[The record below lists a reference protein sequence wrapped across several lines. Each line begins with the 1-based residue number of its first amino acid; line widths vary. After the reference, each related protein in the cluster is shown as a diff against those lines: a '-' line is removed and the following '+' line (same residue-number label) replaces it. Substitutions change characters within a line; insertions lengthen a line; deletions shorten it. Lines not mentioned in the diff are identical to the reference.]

1 MADEISTQSAT
12 PADSAETAA
21 QPLAAKPAE
30 PPRKIAI
37 LGEIP
42 FTGRALVKALLERGL
57 SARVLCSDEQAE
69 RAVLALRPASGESV
83 VEIVRGSLESPQA
96 IAEAMQGV
104 YAAVFLSP
112 VTMGGRR
119 YRPDSHLED
128 VRRVIQ
134 ASEAAAIRKLVYQS
148 ALGAYKNSLSRALRE
163 ASQAEQLIHESRCED
178 FCVRTGPIMGRDDGF
193 MSEIVAGAKKSVPFM
208 GVLGYGST
216 MVQPIHV
223 DDFARCMTRF
233 FFDQPEELRPDVY
246 AVAGP
251 EITTLLDLTDMALEK
266 SGRFKFKFHA
276 PLFIMKLLVSL
287 KPGSAMEEKVGLLFD
302 VFCTDRNDAAN
313 LMGPGTALKTP
324 RQTQEEIL
332 AST

>member
-1 MADEISTQSAT
+1 MADDNPTQPGT
-12 PADSAETAA
+12 PNEAA
-21 QPLAAKPAE
+21 VQPLPSAAAKPAE

-42 FTGRALVKALLERGL
+42 FTGRALVKALLDRGL

-69 RAVLALRPASGESV
+69 RAVAELRPAGGESV
-83 VEIVRGSLESPQA
+83 VEVVRGSLESPQA

-104 YAAVFLSP
+104 YAAVLLSP
-112 VTMGGRR
+112 VTMGGRT
-119 YRPDSHLED
+119 YRAQSHLDD
-128 VRRVIQ
+128 VRRFIQ
-134 ASEAAAIRKLVYQS
+134 ASETAAIRKLVYQS
-148 ALGAYKNSLSRALRE
+148 QLGAYKNSLSRALRE

-178 FCVRTGPIMGRDDGF
+178 FCVRTGPIMGPDDGF
-193 MSEIVAGAKKSVPFM
+193 LSEIVSAARKSAPVM

-266 SGRFKFKFHA
+266 AGRFKFKFHA
-276 PLFIMKLLVSL
+276 PLFIMKLVVSL
-287 KPGSAMEEKVGLLFD
+287 KPGGALEEKVGLLFD

-313 LMGPGTALKTP
+313 LMGPGTTLKTP